1 MNWRS
6 ERIWIEFIRG
16 SRKISNFCWAFILF
30 LGSLG
35 FLLVGTSSYLGRDLI
50 ALFPSQQIIFFP
62 QGIVMSFY
70 GIAGL
75 FISSYLW
82 CTILWNVGSGYDR
95 FDRKEEIVSIFRWG
109 FPGKNRRIF
118 LRFLMKDIQSI
129 RIEVKEGIY
138 ARRVLYMEIRGQG
151 AIPLTRTDQNL
162 TPREIEQKAAELAY
176 FLRVPIEYFC
186 PGGSLS
192 FNKSLESWVTNW
204 WNTGQ
209 SEIFLNDIQE
219 KSIIKKVLELEEL
232 FLLDEMLKEYP
243 ETHLQKLRIG
253 IYKET
258 IQLIK
263 MHNED
268 RIHMILHFSTN
279 IICFVI
285 LSGYSILGNEELV
298 ILNSWVQEISFTPW
312 LELMIGSVYKDF
324 GFSHND
330 QIISGLV
337 STFPVILDTI
347 LKYWI
352 FRYLNRVSP
361 SLVVIYHSMND

>member
-1 MNWRS
+1 MA
-6 ERIWIEFIRG
+6 
-16 SRKISNFCWAFILF
+16 KAKKKAFIPLLYLASIVF
-30 LGSLG
+30 LPWW
-35 FLLVGTSSYLGRDLI
+35 I
-50 ALFPSQQIIFFP
+50 
-62 QGIVMSFY
+62 
-70 GIAGL
+70 
-75 FISSYLW
+75 
-82 CTILWNVGSGYDR
+82 
-95 FDRKEEIVSIFRWG
+95 
-109 FPGKNRRIF
+109 
-118 LRFLMKDIQSI
+118 
-129 RIEVKEGIY
+129 
-138 ARRVLYMEIRGQG
+138 
-151 AIPLTRTDQNL
+151 
-162 TPREIEQKAAELAY
+162 
-176 FLRVPIEYFC
+176 
-186 PGGSLS
+186 SLS
-192 FNKSLESWVTNW
+192 FNKSLESWITNW

-219 KSIIKKVLELEEL
+219 KSIFKKVIELEEL

-268 RIHMILHFSTN
+268 RIHKILHFSTN

-298 ILNSWVQEISFTPW
+298 ILNSWVQEFLYNLSDTIKAFSILLLTDLCIGFHSPHGW
-312 LELMIGSVYKDF
+312 ELMIDSVYKDF
-324 GFSHND
+324 GFAHND